1 MSNPYKGGKYAAK
14 NKQKIQEPQKNGSI
28 KSSGTVAC
36 FDWTESLVIA
46 VVVGCL
52 IFTFIFRIVRGS

>member
-14 NKQKIQEPQKNGSI
+14 NKQKIQEPEQNNMEPQKNGSI

-36 FDWTESLVIA
+36 FDWTES
-46 VVVGCL
+46 
-52 IFTFIFRIVRGS
+52 FGSELTVPSLL